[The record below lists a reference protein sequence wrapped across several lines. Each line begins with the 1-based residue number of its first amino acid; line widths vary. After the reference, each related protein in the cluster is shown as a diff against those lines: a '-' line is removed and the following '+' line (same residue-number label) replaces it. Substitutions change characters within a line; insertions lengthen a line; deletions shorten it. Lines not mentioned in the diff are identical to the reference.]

1 MQVHNVR
8 LINIFIRN
16 KRLLKHILILS
27 RVRVM
32 SDKTYL
38 SGYMYAMEAV
48 YVMFSRKIHPY
59 MSFFSIILLN
69 GIWSKTKKIQLFDP
83 SQVSIY
89 FYSGF

>member
-48 YVMFSRKIHPY
+48 CYVFKENTSLY
-59 MSFFSIILLN
+59 EFFQHYTFKRNLVEN
-69 GIWSKTKKIQLFDP
+69 KKNPTI
-83 SQVSIY
+83 
-89 FYSGF
+89 